1 MADYKYVS
9 DILKD
14 IKKYP
19 FNPFLIQSAVFKHLD
34 AVMDGKALQV
44 NATNPFTFDLES
56 AAVGIAGFCSY
67 DYDLNRKQYPAAAM
81 TVEDLYAH
89 MCDIDYLDRFA
100 YPTMGRFKF
109 LMRVDEV
116 STRMVYDPNLDCKKV
131 IIPRNSFIEVANTTF
146 TLEYPIEIRELP
158 HGGLQVLIDSQIKS
172 PIQVLKTNIV
182 DFDVAKNREDIPHA
196 QEVSWLQFELDI
208 YQFKINSY
216 EYATTRAQAFNVK
229 LTVDDYYYY
238 ARVYYQNNQSEWVE
252 MQTTHSPD
260 VYDVAKPT
268 AVLKVLNNQLQVTI
282 PQVYSDLGYLDA
294 KIRIDVYET
303 KGNINVNL
311 DSYDFNEFTTT
322 WRAFDSRR
330 DLSQYTAPL
339 SRIPSLVVYSKDLV
353 SGGRGPLSFKA
364 LRERVIENS
373 IGIRKIP
380 TSNIQIEDQLEDEGF
395 RIVKNIDLVTNRAYL
410 AARALPAPEHPR
422 LVTAAAAS
430 IETLNATLDQ
440 LLATGYCYQNY
451 KAITI
456 SPEAVYESRNGI
468 LSIIPK
474 SQVRTITNMPV
485 DDKVKLINSRNLYRS
500 PFHYVLDMKEKVF
513 DLRAYYLDHP
523 RAENKSFVDAND
535 TTALLQVTVTN
546 YNIERISNGYKLTI
560 LTKADK
566 SFADL
571 PDDKA
576 HVQLAFIPPGEIE
589 RAYVNGRLVGRE
601 GENRIFEFILET
613 NFNITKENHIELT
626 NFKMFNLDNR
636 IVKANLEQE
645 FDIIFATD
653 NALARGWRHSPIDN
667 KLGRFMLPPD
677 TKAIVNEKLKLIM
690 GYDLDSL
697 WKRCRTMTGSEAY
710 EKYQTDEF
718 ATYEQDILDTDP
730 ITGTNI
736 VFVNGKP
743 TYKIKHRKGDIIY
756 DKNNKPVYK
765 HRKGD
770 TKFVAGLPVLENGRK
785 IVVQLDIMLVEWVYY
800 IADHPV
806 IQDYRRDMIDIYV
819 DWITD
824 SLNTINEKVLEQ
836 TKIFFYP
843 RATLGSVEV
852 MYNEGI
858 TSRINAA
865 QRLTVNLVVRP
876 VVYANLELR
885 DEITRSTVRVIN
897 DQLDNNLLST
907 NEILAAL
914 TKEYGYDVIG
924 VEMHGLGNDDR
935 IITMTILDDSKRCSL
950 KKRLVIES
958 NNTLFIEE
966 DVTVNFVEHAK
977 RSN

>member
-1 MADYKYVS
+1 
-9 DILKD
+9 
-14 IKKYP
+14 
-19 FNPFLIQSAVFKHLD
+19 
-34 AVMDGKALQV
+34 
-44 NATNPFTFDLES
+44 
-56 AAVGIAGFCSY
+56 
-67 DYDLNRKQYPAAAM
+67 
-81 TVEDLYAH
+81 
-89 MCDIDYLDRFA
+89 
-100 YPTMGRFKF
+100 
-109 LMRVDEV
+109 
-116 STRMVYDPNLDCKKV
+116 
-131 IIPRNSFIEVANTTF
+131 
-146 TLEYPIEIRELP
+146 
-158 HGGLQVLIDSQIKS
+158 
-172 PIQVLKTNIV
+172 
-182 DFDVAKNREDIPHA
+182 
-196 QEVSWLQFELDI
+196 
-208 YQFKINSY
+208 
-216 EYATTRAQAFNVK
+216 
-229 LTVDDYYYY
+229 
-238 ARVYYQNNQSEWVE
+238 
-252 MQTTHSPD
+252 
-260 VYDVAKPT
+260 
-268 AVLKVLNNQLQVTI
+268 
-282 PQVYSDLGYLDA
+282 
-294 KIRIDVYET
+294 
-303 KGNINVNL
+303 
-311 DSYDFNEFTTT
+311 
-322 WRAFDSRR
+322 
-330 DLSQYTAPL
+330 
-339 SRIPSLVVYSKDLV
+339 
-353 SGGRGPLSFKA
+353 
-364 LRERVIENS
+364 
-373 IGIRKIP
+373 
-380 TSNIQIEDQLEDEGF
+380 
-395 RIVKNIDLVTNRAYL
+395 
-410 AARALPAPEHPR
+410 
-422 LVTAAAAS
+422 
-430 IETLNATLDQ
+430 
-440 LLATGYCYQNY
+440 
-451 KAITI
+451 
-456 SPEAVYESRNGI
+456 
-468 LSIIPK
+468 
-474 SQVRTITNMPV
+474 
-485 DDKVKLINSRNLYRS
+485 
-500 PFHYVLDMKEKVF
+500 
-513 DLRAYYLDHP
+513 
-523 RAENKSFVDAND
+523 
-535 TTALLQVTVTN
+535 
-546 YNIERISNGYKLTI
+546 
-560 LTKADK
+560 
-566 SFADL
+566 
-571 PDDKA
+571 
-576 HVQLAFIPPGEIE
+576 
-589 RAYVNGRLVGRE
+589 
-601 GENRIFEFILET
+601 
-613 NFNITKENHIELT
+613 
-626 NFKMFNLDNR
+626 MFNLDNR

-907 NEILAAL
+907 NEILSAL

-924 VEMHGLGNDDR
+924 VEMHGLGNNDR

-966 DVTVNFVEHAK
+966 DVTVNFIEHS
-977 RSN
+977 RS